1 MLFDVKCT
9 LNVSLS
15 VNCAVL
21 LAQQDT
27 YFQIEE
33 NVSICLIKY
42 LKNSSPEYSL
52 LIPVISL
59 LGLLL
64 GTTFIP
70 SIRQHLCVFLSIL
83 FFLIMYRKSWLKSK

>member
-21 LAQQDT
+21 VTEQDT

-33 NVSICLIKY
+33 NVNFCLMKY
-42 LKNSSPEYSL
+42 LKKTRL
-52 LIPVISL
+52 LNIHYTVTVPCN
-59 LGLLL
+59 
-64 GTTFIP
+64 FIAWAF
-70 SIRQHLCVFLSIL
+70 IRHDVL
-83 FFLIMYRKSWLKSK
+83 FPP